1 MGFAM
6 LLAVLPVAAGA
17 ALGLVRAGGRIIGPI
32 RTFALV
38 SAMAVVLGQLLPDAL
53 EDVGL
58 AALGAFALGFVLPSL
73 VEKLE
78 PYVRREPM
86 PYGHSMLGLQIGY
99 FGLLWHQ
106 LGDGL
111 AMGAFSG
118 PAHAGHSHLDLLI
131 AIAAHKVPVTSFVV
145 LAFAAHGGAGI
156 AVRRAVGLAVATAI
170 GVGVAGLVDAAV
182 VERWEP
188 WVAAIVGGLLLHV
201 VAHDWHPE
209 HRHGDRPEGAPG
221 EPEPAAQTSAS
232 KASAV
237 ARALEVLALAAGL
250 SIFLLESP
258 HGHGDPGGVHIRTL
272 TAVALLELTL
282 ETAPVL
288 LFGLMVGA
296 ALQVLGS
303 RIPMGWLRSGS
314 DLRQAIRG
322 AVIGAPLPIC
332 ACGVLP
338 VAQSLRMRGGRA
350 ALVVAFL
357 LATPE
362 LGVETF
368 ALTVRFLGWELAWV
382 RLFAAVVVAIVAALL
397 VARAVRPAPRDRAD
411 EAEAGLSHVTPDAGD
426 AGAFRRMLAHFE
438 ELLHHVGPWTL
449 VGLIA
454 AAYTQAALPEDS
466 LGHFSAFGLDILVVS
481 LVAMPSY
488 VCASSATP
496 LAAVLLAKGL
506 SPGAVLAGLL
516 LGPATNLATVG
527 FLRQHFG
534 GRAAA
539 LGLGGLVVATWLVSA
554 GLNLSPFP
562 GDTPLVTGP
571 GVHAHG
577 WIAWAALFLL
587 GAFVLR
593 AVWKDGVRSWLGAL
607 GESLGVGGHDHG
619 HAERHGHGHGHGH

>member
-1 MGFAM
+1 
-6 LLAVLPVAAGA
+6 
-17 ALGLVRAGGRIIGPI
+17 
-32 RTFALV
+32 
-38 SAMAVVLGQLLPDAL
+38 VVLGQLLPDAL
-53 EDVGL
+53 EEVGL
-58 AALGAFALGFVLPSL
+58 AALGAFALGFVLPTL

-78 PYVRREPM
+78 PYVRRGPM
-86 PYGHSMLGLQIGY
+86 PYGHSMIGLHIGY

-106 LGDGL
+106 VGDGL
-111 AMGAFSG
+111 AMGAFAG
-118 PAHAGHSHLDLLI
+118 PAHTDHSHLDLLI
-131 AIAAHKVPVTSFVV
+131 AIAAHKVPVTAFVV

-156 AVRRAVGLAVATAI
+156 AVRRAVGMAVATAA
-170 GVGVAGLVDAAV
+170 GVAVAGLVDASV

-188 WVAAIVGGLLLHV
+188 WVAAAVGGLLLHV

-209 HRHGDRPEGAPG
+209 HRHDSTSDRASGGRESGAPG
-221 EPEPAAQTSAS
+221 TAGPRPA
-232 KASAV
+232 V
-237 ARALEVLALAAGL
+237 VRALEVLALAAGL
-250 SIFLLESP
+250 SIFLLDSP
-258 HGHGDPGGVHIRTL
+258 HAHGEPHEVHVR
-272 TAVALLELTL
+272 ANAAAALLELTL

-288 LFGLMVGA
+288 LFGLVVGA
-296 ALQVLGS
+296 ALQLLGA

-338 VAQSLRMRGGRA
+338 VAQSLRVRGGRA

-382 RLFAAVVVAIVAALL
+382 RLFAAVAVAIVAALL
-397 VARAVRPAPRDRAD
+397 VARAVRPTPHSQVDPPPASLSAVAPDP
-411 EAEAGLSHVTPDAGD
+411 EGQ
-426 AGAFRRMLAHFE
+426 GAFRRMLGHFE

-454 AAYTQAALPEDS
+454 AAYTQAALPEDA
-466 LGHFSAFGLDILVVS
+466 LGGMSAFGLDILVVS

-496 LAAVLLAKGL
+496 FAAVLLAKGM

-539 LGLGGLVVATWLVSA
+539 VGIGGLVVATWLVSA
-554 GLNLSPFP
+554 GLNLSPLSEA
-562 GDTPLVTGP
+562 TPLATEP
-571 GVHAHG
+571 GAHEHG
-577 WIAWAALFLL
+577 WIAWVATLLL
-587 GAFVLR
+587 GVFVLR

-607 GESLGVGGHDHG
+607 GESLGVGGHEHG
-619 HAERHGHGHGHGH
+619 HEHGHGHGHEHGH